1 MIENDAQLN
10 LTLEQMGRMYRALAD
25 LRREVLPKSR
35 QWFNLMAQ
43 GPVDEIRKM
52 QAEVDAYTGINEVM
66 FDEEDAPE
74 SADAEAHAEMGSIG
88 S

>member
-1 MIENDAQLN
+1 MIENNAQLN

-52 QAEVDAYTGINEVM
+52 QAEVDVYTGINEVT
-66 FDEEDAPE
+66 FVDEDTPE
-74 SADAEAHAEMGSIG
+74 SDDAEAHIGVGSIG

>member
-10 LTLEQMGRMYRALAD
+10 HTLEQMGRMYRALAD

-52 QAEVDAYTGINEVM
+52 QAEVDAYTGINEVA
-66 FDEEDAPE
+66 FDEEGSPE
-74 SADAEAHAEMGSIG
+74 SDEAEAHAGVASID

>member
-52 QAEVDAYTGINEVM
+52 QAEVDAYTGINEVT
-66 FDEEDAPE
+66 FEEEGSPE
-74 SADAEAHAEMGSIG
+74 SDDAEAHVGVGSIG

>member
-10 LTLEQMGRMYRALAD
+10 LTLEQMGRMYRTLAD
-25 LRREVLPKSR
+25 LRREVLPRSQR
-35 QWFNLMAQ
+35 WFNLMAQ

-52 QAEVDAYTGINEVM
+52 QAEVDAYTGINEVT
-66 FDEEDAPE
+66 FDEENSPE
-74 SADAEAHAEMGSIG
+74 SDDAEAHVGVGSIG

>member
-10 LTLEQMGRMYRALAD
+10 HTLEQMGRMYRALAD

-52 QAEVDAYTGINEVM
+52 QAEVDAYTGIDEVT
-66 FDEEDAPE
+66 FDEEGSPE
-74 SADAEAHAEMGSIG
+74 SDDTQAHVGVASIG